1 MSQLCAVMSM
11 PSQEAFNAA
20 LHMVAYVYSQKDRGI
35 RFSSDGNLDLL
46 TLYDASNKGD
56 YGDSKVSAGFVVMLA
71 GCRWTN
77 IMVEQEGA
85 T

>member
-46 TLYDASNKGD
+46 TLYDAYHCEYVCSEKAID
-56 YGDSKVSAGFVVMLA
+56 YGNTV
-71 GCRWTN
+71 
-77 IMVEQEGA
+77 Q
-85 T
+85 